1 MKYNENKSRAGLIIA
16 LVAVLA
22 ALWLAIAYGAY
33 TESKREKY
41 MVSVRPG
48 NVSYGTHSTAVIPM
62 VSPTRR
68 SSVPMI
74 SGSTVRSYAYYGH
87 STMPGA
93 TSSSGY
99 KIHTLSSA
107 TVHTVGSGGGASGSG
122 SSVSGGQGSS
132 SRGITYGGA
141 SVSMPT
147 FALVLPMS
155 SSATMEAPARFGMG
169 PRRTKPTEEGG
180 EGDVVWDPDERRWW
194 TWDPNKGDYGDW
206 RYVADGDTRYNSGEI
221 EYWNGDTWVSF
232 EEWSNP
238 GVPLGDAP
246 WLWMILML
254 AAYAAFTTIRRK
266 QNAI

>member
-41 MVSVRPG
+41 VVSVRPG

-107 TVHTVGSGGGASGSG
+107 TVHSIGSGGGGGGGIGGAGGSF
-122 SSVSGGQGSS
+122 SS
-132 SRGITYGGA
+132 SRGIAYGGV
-141 SVSMPT
+141 SYSMPT
-147 FALVLPMS
+147 LALVTPTYAS
-155 SSATMEAPARFGMG
+155 ETSTPARMAVK
-169 PRRTKPTEEGG
+169 PRRVKENGDGEYNGEPYNGQWWNEDDEEWVDEPF
-180 EGDVVWDPDERRWW
+180 EG
-194 TWDPNKGDYGDW
+194 
-206 RYVADGDTRYNSGEI
+206 AIRYNEGVMERYEGTYPDGS
-221 EYWNGDTWVSF
+221 WVPVG
-232 EEWSNP
+232 NQNDP
-238 GVPLGDAP
+238 TNTPLGDTP

-254 AAYAAFTTIRRK
+254 AAYAAYKIMRKK

>member
-41 MVSVRPG
+41 VVSVRPG

-107 TVHTVGSGGGASGSG
+107 TVHSIGSGGGGGGGIGGASGS
-122 SSVSGGQGSS
+122 SSS
-132 SRGITYGGA
+132 SRGIAYGGV
-141 SVSMPT
+141 SYSMPT
-147 FALVLPMS
+147 LALVTPTYAS
-155 SSATMEAPARFGMG
+155 ETSTPARMAVG
-169 PRRTKPTEEGG
+169 PRRMPGITGDEEEGDEAEDAEGKWRWDG
-180 EGDVVWDPDERRWW
+180 EGWVLLEPAIGTTKIEGGITYRWDGNDWVPVGDQG
-194 TWDPNKGDYGDW
+194 DPGL
-206 RYVADGDTRYNSGEI
+206 
-221 EYWNGDTWVSF
+221 
-232 EEWSNP
+232 
-238 GVPLGDAP
+238 PLGDAP
-246 WLWMILML
+246 WLWMMLML
-254 AAYAAFTTIRRK
+254 AAYAAYKIMRKK